1 MRPSDPLGRLVGE
14 LSRLPGIGPKTA
26 TRLAHHLLR
35 VPESDARSLAEAI
48 VEIKEKLT
56 HCSTCNSI
64 TAEDPCDLCTD
75 PQRDRSKIC
84 VVEEPFN
91 IQPIE
96 RTGEYRGLFHAL
108 MGALSP
114 QRGIGPDQLAID
126 GLLERLDG
134 VEEVII
140 ATNPNVE
147 GEATALFLARIL
159 RPRGIAV
166 TRLAFG
172 LPIGGD
178 IDYIDEVTLARS
190 LTGRRDF

>member
-1 MRPSDPLGRLVGE
+1 
-14 LSRLPGIGPKTA
+14 
-26 TRLAHHLLR
+26 
-35 VPESDARSLAEAI
+35 
-48 VEIKEKLT
+48 
-56 HCSTCNSI
+56 
-64 TAEDPCDLCTD
+64 
-75 PQRDRSKIC
+75 
-84 VVEEPFN
+84 
-91 IQPIE
+91 
-96 RTGEYRGLFHAL
+96 